1 MQACNYVFWPHSWFA
16 PFVKLSR
23 YIIMYV
29 EACRVASGSVR
40 PKNDVKFC
48 RKNENVPLFFCTRV
62 QACNYVF
69 WPHSWV
75 APFVNLSRYIIMYV
89 EACRVASGS
98 VRPKNDVKFCR
109 IKWKCSSILLY
120 AGASLQLRIFD
131 RTVGLHHLWSF
142 HGTLSCMWTACRV
155 ASGSVRLKNDVKFC
169 R

>member
-1 MQACNYVFWPHSWFA
+1 MYVEACRVASGSVRPKNDVKFCRKNENVPLFFCTRVQACNYVFWPHSWVA
-16 PFVKLSR
+16 LFVNLSR

-75 APFVNLSRYIIMYV
+75 APFVKLSRYIIMYV
-89 EACRVASGS
+89 DACRVASGS
-98 VRPKNDVKFCR
+98 VRPKNDVKFCP
-109 IKWKCSSILLY
+109 
-120 AGASLQLRIFD
+120 
-131 RTVGLHHLWSF
+131 
-142 HGTLSCMWTACRV
+142 
-155 ASGSVRLKNDVKFC
+155 
-169 R
+169 